1 MKHSKYFH
9 LFLMAGIC
17 SVAHADNAPNRVK
30 TNNAENSSIFSGDTI
45 RIVKDGGET
54 VEAVVEFGDDNVGI
68 VRIPK
73 DEKAYFHG
81 NWLAEYKIE
90 HFRNEGRS
98 TNSRPVHEIVFA
110 DGRVNFGDTGW
121 NTGFLLKQVRF
132 TSDSRNDSNHK
143 VDFRMVEMEIRPAW
157 AKSIDKHWFMFE
169 GIYLGKT
176 GYEKNR
182 TTGSDNNIGG
192 DGYGFRP
199 YYRYQ
204 ISDHL
209 SVNTD
214 VKMLV
219 EDKDARGADNG
230 RFQFYEALINV
241 NYRVADNVHAGI
253 ELFRKEGQDFNH
265 DGAKT
270 ANVLE
275 QELRPWVAWNVGKNN
290 FLFKMEPQLRRIGGQ
305 DGYRETSKAQKY
317 IFNYSYPIG
326 DRFYLV
332 AEYFYRVE
340 HDKKFWDRG
349 VRDEKSYSDTT
360 THFGKLGIN
369 YIF

>member
-1 MKHSKYFH
+1 MKYSQALPL
-9 LFLMAGIC
+9 LFLAGCC
-17 SVAHADNAPNRVK
+17 STAYAANEPGATKVNK
-30 TNNAENSSIFSGDTI
+30 AETYPVYAGDKI

-54 VEAVVEFGDDNVGI
+54 VEAVIELSDDNIGI

-73 DEKAYFHG
+73 DERSYFHG

-121 NTGFLLKQVRF
+121 NSGFLLKQVHF
-132 TSDSRNDSNHK
+132 TNDSRNDSKHK
-143 VDFRMVEMEIRPAW
+143 VDFRMIEMEIRPAW

-182 TTGSDNNIGG
+182 TTGSSSNIGG

-204 ISDHL
+204 VSDSF

-219 EDKDARGADNG
+219 EDKDARGADHG
-230 RFQFYEALINV
+230 RFQFYEALINF
-241 NYRVADNVHAGI
+241 NYRAADNVHVGL
-253 ELFRKEGQDFNH
+253 ELFRKEGQDIDH
-265 DGAKT
+265 HGSKT

-275 QELRPWVAWNVGKNN
+275 QEFRPWVAWNLNKHN
-290 FLFKMEPQLRRIGGQ
+290 FLFKMEPQLKRIGGHN
-305 DGYRETSKAQKY
+305 GYKETSKSQKY
-317 IFNYSYPIG
+317 ILNYSYPIT
-326 DRFYLV
+326 DRFYAV
-332 AEYFYRVE
+332 AEYFYRTE
-340 HDKKFWDRG
+340 YDKKFWDNN
-349 VRDEKSYSDTT
+349 VRDNNSYRDTT

-369 YIF
+369 YVF